1 MKQKESVNPESSD
14 SAMSSDFDGQLER
27 IEEYTKRR
35 VPVITGLLLKSKSN
49 KMYYRNKS
57 VKIPKTGGDGAG
69 DQIYKAW
76 SEVADEAEI
85 EQMVRE
91 AGMQGKGHSNS
102 QALNWMYKQGF
113 FTKVR
118 KF

>member
-1 MKQKESVNPESSD
+1 MRKKDCVRLRRFLRNLLKMVRILFLFRYLGIMKQKESVNPESSD

-85 EQMVRE
+85 E
-91 AGMQGKGHSNS
+91 
-102 QALNWMYKQGF
+102 
-113 FTKVR
+113 
-118 KF
+118 